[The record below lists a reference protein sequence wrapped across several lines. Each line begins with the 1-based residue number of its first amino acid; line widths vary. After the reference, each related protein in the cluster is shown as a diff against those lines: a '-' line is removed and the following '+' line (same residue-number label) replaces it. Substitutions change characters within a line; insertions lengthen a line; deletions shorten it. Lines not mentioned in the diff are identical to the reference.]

1 MIVTYPVIF
10 TETNDNKNTV
20 LIEVPDLEDAL
31 SEGYGMEDAIYMA
44 KDVIREI
51 IWDLLDDEEE
61 IPTPTDPED
70 IDISEGRFFDAGVS
84 QVMEVTVAID
94 EQ

>member
-1 MIVTYPVIF
+1 MIITYPVIF

-20 LIEVPDLEDAL
+20 LIEVPDLASAI
-31 SEGYGMEDAIYMA
+31 SEGYGMEDAIFMA
-44 KDVIREI
+44 KDLIREI
-51 IWDLLDDEEE
+51 VWDMSDDDED
-61 IPTPTDPED
+61 IPSPSDPED
-70 IDISEGRFFDAGVS
+70 IDISEGTFFDAGVS